1 MYRFYLDIFNTTKQV
16 YPKFEKTAITSS
28 RESEQFFL
36 RKKFPKFQFIGEDF
50 DFINNGSIYYEYTL
64 RWEKWDDGEYRE
76 ILRGTF
82 TKAKC
87 SEIDE
92 DLKIIEVEPKVEDRY
107 TKLLEFADVEYDF
120 LKYNPSVSSVQ
131 YTRKPII
138 QVYVL
143 GSNKITNILGDR
155 VWEQECTVVNDN
167 QVVGLTTAN
176 QVLVNDYYFGD
187 TPILKAYITG
197 VGAGVTPN
205 VTGEYED
212 TLSVNTTKNNGFQK
226 GDYEIVMYGRRAY
239 VGVIELSGNDIDGY
253 NGFLSF
259 EFSGSSLDDT
269 DFDSVWNDGTRDMS
283 FVGKYDEPDVGEI
296 YVFRQ
301 HGAQTAYTPPTTGTL
316 THVSGANHT
325 ASNSFTT
332 GGKNHTGGRWRW
344 TIYDNNLGEYV
355 FIAPVQESLNSN
367 PTYNKAATFTKVTK
381 NGTSGYIIDTSTQVR
396 MFQAEIYA
404 RTLYNPN
411 IDIGVADADQ
421 KVVPEEDII
430 PNSPNY
436 TLVEP
441 LNLVEDQLVISDSN
455 SETES
460 LYGRVAN
467 DAIQFSG
474 NYFTEP
480 VDADTLLPLNEEQ
493 WNEVSTW
500 FHHTA
505 ATNAIQANTETI
517 LLRHAYKLSDVIDV
531 LLEQIDNTVTH
542 GGTSAVSDFLYGV
555 SNSIRGTQREVF
567 ITPKSNI
574 ITANYDTPATKSVI
588 TFNSIL
594 NLLRNVYNC
603 YIDIDEDN
611 KLIIEHVQYF
621 MNGRTYTGTNS
632 SIDLTQV
639 INPRTGKAITSQTN
653 KYSYEQQEIPQFIE
667 IKWLDETSDDFDGEY
682 IECLDNFVQKG
693 LIDSRSADK
702 FTSDIDYIGINSN
715 EISKAGFVLFE
726 ATLTGGIYTIVEP
739 TITVNGRN
747 KTMQNGYLSV
757 PYLQKTYMIYN
768 APSNTMSINGG
779 THDISV
785 DGGSLKRNKIQ
796 ELELPNV
803 LYVDEQRLITTSLG
817 SGLVVDKEDTT
828 DDGTLKIKIEH
839 DTEL

>member
-131 YTRKPII
+131 YSRKPII

-143 GSNKITNILGDR
+143 GSNKITNILKDR
-155 VWEQECTVVNDN
+155 SWEQECTVVNDS
-167 QVVGLTTAN
+167 QVTGIVTAN

-187 TPILKAYITG
+187 TPILKAYISG

-205 VTGEYED
+205 VTGQYTDEYF
-212 TLSVNTTKNNGFQK
+212 NTNRNAFKNGIYRIVSYGLYDSNG
-226 GDYEIVMYGRRAY
+226 EINGSDVDLMRGWYSF
-239 VGVIELSGNDIDGY
+239 VLTSGT
-253 NGFLSF
+253 
-259 EFSGSSLDDT
+259 LDDT
-269 DFDSVWNDGTRDMS
+269 DFDSSWDFPLSVGGTTTLKY
-283 FVGKYDEPDVGEI
+283 VGKFGSNYYFKSLTQQVDISLSGTMTHNANANNTGSKSFTRVDISQRAFRWAI
-296 YVFRQ
+296 Y
-301 HGAQTAYTPPTTGTL
+301 
-316 THVSGANHT
+316 NT
-325 ASNSFTT
+325 ASS
-332 GGKNHTGGRWRW
+332 
-344 TIYDNNLGEYV
+344 EYV
-355 FIAPVQESLNSN
+355 FIAPMFENLNEN
-367 PTYNKAATFTKVTK
+367 PTYNKATTFTKATK

-396 MFQAEIYA
+396 LFQAEIYA

-441 LNLVEDQLVISDSN
+441 LNLTDAQLFMSDNNSATEDI
-455 SETES
+455 
-460 LYGRVAN
+460 YGRISN
-467 DAIQFSG
+467 DAIYFAG
-474 NYFTEP
+474 NYFNEVIP
-480 VDADTLLPLNEEQ
+480 ISGNDAIPINLGQ
-493 WNEVSTW
+493 WTEVSTW
-500 FHHTA
+500 FEHTA